1 MSMKTKTKD
10 SIGDRMKSYE
20 AHETSRRSM
29 KRLPICVRVDGRAFH
44 TFTRGLARPFD
55 EGFSEAM
62 VETCKFLVEQTHA
75 KIGYTQSDEAVS
87 VASVLIYLEPGAAV
101 QSGQAV
107 RESTTAH
114 RLLAQ
119 PFILP
124 TVAKVLILIGTGLIL
139 RRLLPVIEESK
150 TLV

>member
-1 MSMKTKTKD
+1 MLD
-10 SIGDRMKSYE
+10 
-20 AHETSRRSM
+20 
-29 KRLPICVRVDGRAFH
+29 PW
-44 TFTRGLARPFD
+44 RGLPD
-55 EGFSEAM
+55 
-62 VETCKFLVEQTHA
+62 
-75 KIGYTQSDEAVS
+75 AVS
-87 VASVLIYLEPGAAV
+87 VASVLIYLEPWAAV